1 MSSPEHPVIA
11 IDGPAASG
19 KSSVAKALARQFG
32 FAFVGSGTLY
42 RALSWGLLEMKV
54 EVADVA
60 AVRAAFPWA
69 GLSAGLENGFSW
81 VAIHDRRL
89 VDELESAEVN
99 AAVSAVSKVPELRE
113 FVVARLRAFRE
124 DGPLVMEGRDIASVV
139 FPGTPWKFFID
150 ASAEVRQRR
159 RTAQGLRDSVTDR
172 DRIDSS
178 RRSAPLRLVDDA
190 VVVDSSHLGIDEVVS
205 AILDNLRQR
214 QAPFAL
220 SA

>member
-1 MSSPEHPVIA
+1 MNTTLHYIYDPMCGWCYAAAPLIQA
-11 IDGPAASG
+11 ARQIDGLNIELHAG
-19 KSSVAKALARQFG
+19 GLW
-32 FAFVGSGTLY
+32 VGSQVKRIT
-42 RALSWGLLEMKV
+42 
-54 EVADVA
+54 
-60 AVRAAFPWA
+60 
-69 GLSAGLENGFSW
+69 
-81 VAIHDRRL
+81 
-89 VDELESAEVN
+89 
-99 AAVSAVSKVPELRE
+99 PELRE

-124 DGPLVMEGRDIASVV
+124 AGPLVMEGRDIASVV

-159 RTAQGLRDSVTDR
+159 RTAQGQRDSVTDR

-190 VVVDSSHLGIDEVVS
+190 VVVDSSHLGIDEVVA
-205 AILDNLRQR
+205 AILENLRQR